1 MPIIGLVRNNSAM
14 DDIDHTILD
23 HLRNDSSL
31 TNTELAD
38 LVGLTPSP
46 CLRRVKKLE
55 ADGVITGYRAIV
67 SQEAL
72 DRGFQVIVTAEI
84 GVNDQ
89 ATIEQ
94 FESRVAA
101 FDEVIECR
109 RLFGIPDYFIRV
121 AVRDLA
127 TYENFMA
134 TKLSGLPAVS
144 RVTSLI
150 TMKTIK
156 SAD

>member
-1 MPIIGLVRNNSAM
+1 VRNNSAVDAM
-14 DDIDHTILD
+14 DDAILF
-23 HLRNDSSL
+23 HLRQDSSL

-55 ADGVITGYRAIV
+55 ADGIITGYRAIV

-72 DRGFQVIVTAEI
+72 GRGFQVIVTAEI

-89 ATIEQ
+89 ATIED
-94 FESRVAA
+94 FESQVAA

-121 AVRDLA
+121 AVKDLA
-127 TYENFMA
+127 TYENFMV

-156 SAD
+156 SVD

>member
-1 MPIIGLVRNNSAM
+1 MRNNSAM
-14 DDIDHTILD
+14 DAMDDAILF
-23 HLRNDSSL
+23 HLRQDSSL
-31 TNTELAD
+31 TNMELAD

-55 ADGVITGYRAIV
+55 ADGIITGYRAIV

-72 DRGFQVIVTAEI
+72 GRGFQVIVTAEI

-89 ATIEQ
+89 ATIED
-94 FESRVAA
+94 FESQVAA

-121 AVRDLA
+121 AVKDLA
-127 TYENFMA
+127 TYENFMV

-156 SAD
+156 SVD

>member
-1 MPIIGLVRNNSAM
+1 MF
-14 DDIDHTILD
+14 TILF
-23 HLRNDSSL
+23 HLRQDSSL

-55 ADGVITGYRAIV
+55 ADGIITGYRAIV

-72 DRGFQVIVTAEI
+72 GRGFQVIVTAEI

-89 ATIEQ
+89 ATIED
-94 FESRVAA
+94 FESQVAA

-121 AVRDLA
+121 AVKDLA
-127 TYENFMA
+127 TYENFMV

-156 SAD
+156 SVD

>member
-1 MPIIGLVRNNSAM
+1 M
-14 DDIDHTILD
+14 
-23 HLRNDSSL
+23 
-31 TNTELAD
+31 
-38 LVGLTPSP
+38 
-46 CLRRVKKLE
+46 LRRVKKLE

-109 RLFGIPDYFIRV
+109 SCSASPTTSSGWRSATRDVRGLHGHQAQRAPGGIAGHLVDHDEDDQERRLSQRC
-121 AVRDLA
+121 AA
-127 TYENFMA
+127 T
-134 TKLSGLPAVS
+134 S
-144 RVTSLI
+144 R
-150 TMKTIK
+150 
-156 SAD
+156 

>member
-1 MPIIGLVRNNSAM
+1 MDAM
-14 DDIDHTILD
+14 DDAILF
-23 HLRNDSSL
+23 HLRQDSSL

-55 ADGVITGYRAIV
+55 TDGIITGYRAIV

-72 DRGFQVIVTAEI
+72 GRGFQVIVTAEI

-89 ATIEQ
+89 ATIED
-94 FESRVAA
+94 FESQVAA

-121 AVRDLA
+121 AVKDLA
-127 TYENFMA
+127 TYENFMV

-156 SAD
+156 SVD

>member
-1 MPIIGLVRNNSAM
+1 MDTM
-14 DDIDHTILD
+14 DDAILF
-23 HLRNDSSL
+23 HLRQDSSL

-55 ADGVITGYRAIV
+55 ADGIITGYRAIV

-72 DRGFQVIVTAEI
+72 GRGFQVIVTAEI

-89 ATIEQ
+89 ATIED
-94 FESRVAA
+94 FESQVAA

-121 AVRDLA
+121 AVKDLA
-127 TYENFMA
+127 TYENFMV

-156 SAD
+156 SVD

>member
-1 MPIIGLVRNNSAM
+1 MRHNILMDALDDAIIF
-14 DDIDHTILD
+14 
-23 HLRNDSSL
+23 HLRRDSSL

-55 ADGVITGYRAIV
+55 AEGVITGYRAIV
-67 SQEAL
+67 SQDAL

-89 ATIEQ
+89 ATVED
-94 FESRVAA
+94 FESRIAA

-121 AVRDLA
+121 AVKDLA
-127 TYENFMA
+127 TYERFMV
-134 TKLSGLPAVS
+134 TKLNGLPAIS

-156 SAD
+156 SVD

>member
-1 MPIIGLVRNNSAM
+1 M
-14 DDIDHTILD
+14 DDAILF
-23 HLRNDSSL
+23 HLRQDSSL

-55 ADGVITGYRAIV
+55 ADGIITGYRAIV

-72 DRGFQVIVTAEI
+72 GRGFQVIVTAEI

-89 ATIEQ
+89 ATIEN
-94 FESRVAA
+94 FESQVAA

-121 AVRDLA
+121 AVKDLA
-127 TYENFMA
+127 TYENFMV

-156 SAD
+156 SVD

>member
-1 MPIIGLVRNNSAM
+1 MRNNNAMDAM
-14 DDIDHTILD
+14 DDAILF
-23 HLRNDSSL
+23 HLRQDSSL

-55 ADGVITGYRAIV
+55 ADGIITGYRAIV

-72 DRGFQVIVTAEI
+72 GRGFQVIVTAEI

-89 ATIEQ
+89 ATIED
-94 FESRVAA
+94 FESQVAA

-121 AVRDLA
+121 AVKDLA
-127 TYENFMA
+127 TYENFMV

-156 SAD
+156 SVD

>member
-1 MPIIGLVRNNSAM
+1 M
-14 DDIDHTILD
+14 DDAILF
-23 HLRNDSSL
+23 HLRQDSSL

-55 ADGVITGYRAIV
+55 ADGIITGYRAIV

-72 DRGFQVIVTAEI
+72 GRGFQVIVTAEI

-89 ATIEQ
+89 ATIED
-94 FESRVAA
+94 FESQVAA

-121 AVRDLA
+121 AVKDLA
-127 TYENFMA
+127 TYENFMV

-156 SAD
+156 SVD

>member
-1 MPIIGLVRNNSAM
+1 MDAM
-14 DDIDHTILD
+14 DDAILF
-23 HLRNDSSL
+23 HLRQDSSL

-38 LVGLTPSP
+38 LTPSP

-55 ADGVITGYRAIV
+55 ADGIITGYRAIV

-72 DRGFQVIVTAEI
+72 GRGFQVIVTAEI

-89 ATIEQ
+89 ATIED
-94 FESRVAA
+94 FESQVAA

-121 AVRDLA
+121 AVKDLA
-127 TYENFMA
+127 TYENFMV

-156 SAD
+156 SVD

>member
-1 MPIIGLVRNNSAM
+1 MDAM
-14 DDIDHTILD
+14 DDAILF
-23 HLRNDSSL
+23 HLCQDSSL

-55 ADGVITGYRAIV
+55 ADGIITGYRAIV

-72 DRGFQVIVTAEI
+72 GRGFQVIVTAEI

-89 ATIEQ
+89 ATIED
-94 FESRVAA
+94 FESQVAA

-121 AVRDLA
+121 AVKDLA
-127 TYENFMA
+127 TYENFMV

-156 SAD
+156 SVD

>member
-1 MPIIGLVRNNSAM
+1 MRNNSAM
-14 DDIDHTILD
+14 DAMDDAILF
-23 HLRNDSSL
+23 HLRQDSSL

-55 ADGVITGYRAIV
+55 ADGIITGYRAIV

-72 DRGFQVIVTAEI
+72 GRGFQVIVTAEI

-89 ATIEQ
+89 ATIED
-94 FESRVAA
+94 FESQVAA

-121 AVRDLA
+121 AVKDLA
-127 TYENFMA
+127 TYENFMV

-156 SAD
+156 SVD

>member
-1 MPIIGLVRNNSAM
+1 MDAM
-14 DDIDHTILD
+14 DDAILF
-23 HLRNDSSL
+23 HLRQDSSL

-55 ADGVITGYRAIV
+55 ADGIITGYSAIV

-72 DRGFQVIVTAEI
+72 GRGFQVIVTAEI

-89 ATIEQ
+89 ATIED
-94 FESRVAA
+94 FESQVAA

-121 AVRDLA
+121 AVKDLA
-127 TYENFMA
+127 TYENFMV

-156 SAD
+156 SVD

>member
-1 MPIIGLVRNNSAM
+1 MRNNERM
-14 DDIDHTILD
+14 DDLDDAILF
-23 HLRNDSSL
+23 HLRRDSSI

-55 ADGVITGYRAIV
+55 ADGIITGYRAIV
-67 SQEAL
+67 SQDAL

-84 GVNDQ
+84 SVNDQ
-89 ATIEQ
+89 ATIED
-94 FESRVAA
+94 FESQVEA

-121 AVRDLA
+121 AVKDLA
-127 TYENFMA
+127 TYENFMV

>member
-1 MPIIGLVRNNSAM
+1 MDAM
-14 DDIDHTILD
+14 DDAILF
-23 HLRNDSSL
+23 HLRQDSSL
-31 TNTELAD
+31 ANTELAD

-55 ADGVITGYRAIV
+55 ADGIITGYRAIV

-72 DRGFQVIVTAEI
+72 GRGFQVIVTAEI

-89 ATIEQ
+89 ATIED
-94 FESRVAA
+94 FESQVAA

-121 AVRDLA
+121 AVKDLA
-127 TYENFMA
+127 TYENFMV

-156 SAD
+156 SVD

>member
-1 MPIIGLVRNNSAM
+1 MRKNSAM
-14 DDIDHTILD
+14 DAMDAAILF
-23 HLRNDSSL
+23 HLRQDSSL

-55 ADGVITGYRAIV
+55 ADGIITGYRAIV

-72 DRGFQVIVTAEI
+72 GRGFQVIVTAEI

-89 ATIEQ
+89 ATIED
-94 FESRVAA
+94 FESQVAA

-121 AVRDLA
+121 AVKDLA
-127 TYENFMA
+127 TYENFMV

-156 SAD
+156 SVD

>member
-1 MPIIGLVRNNSAM
+1 MDALDDAIIF
-14 DDIDHTILD
+14 
-23 HLRNDSSL
+23 HLRRDSSL

-55 ADGVITGYRAIV
+55 AEGVITGYRAIV
-67 SQEAL
+67 SQDAL

-89 ATIEQ
+89 ATVED
-94 FESRVAA
+94 FESRIAA

-121 AVRDLA
+121 AVKDLA
-127 TYENFMA
+127 TYERFMV
-134 TKLSGLPAVS
+134 TKLNGLPAIS

-156 SAD
+156 SVD

>member
-1 MPIIGLVRNNSAM
+1 M
-14 DDIDHTILD
+14 DDAILF
-23 HLRNDSSL
+23 HLRQDSSL

-55 ADGVITGYRAIV
+55 ADGIITGYRAIV

-72 DRGFQVIVTAEI
+72 GRGFQVIVTAEI

-89 ATIEQ
+89 ATIED
-94 FESRVAA
+94 FESQVAA

-121 AVRDLA
+121 AVKDLA
-127 TYENFMA
+127 TYENFMV
-134 TKLSGLPAVS
+134 TKLGGLPAVS

-156 SAD
+156 SVD

>member
-1 MPIIGLVRNNSAM
+1 M
-14 DDIDHTILD
+14 DDAILF
-23 HLRNDSSL
+23 HLRQDSGL

-55 ADGVITGYRAIV
+55 ADGIITGYRAIV

-72 DRGFQVIVTAEI
+72 GRGFQVIVTAEI

-89 ATIEQ
+89 ATIED
-94 FESRVAA
+94 FESQVAA

-121 AVRDLA
+121 AVKDLA
-127 TYENFMA
+127 TYENFMV

-156 SAD
+156 SVD

>member
-1 MPIIGLVRNNSAM
+1 M
-14 DDIDHTILD
+14 
-23 HLRNDSSL
+23 
-31 TNTELAD
+31 
-38 LVGLTPSP
+38 
-46 CLRRVKKLE
+46 KKLE
-55 ADGVITGYRAIV
+55 ADGIITGYRAIV

-72 DRGFQVIVTAEI
+72 GRGFQVIVTAEI

-89 ATIEQ
+89 ATIED
-94 FESRVAA
+94 FESQVAA

-121 AVRDLA
+121 AVKDLA
-127 TYENFMA
+127 TYENFMV

-156 SAD
+156 SVD

>member
-1 MPIIGLVRNNSAM
+1 MDAM
-14 DDIDHTILD
+14 DDAILF
-23 HLRNDSSL
+23 HLRQDSSL

-55 ADGVITGYRAIV
+55 ADGIITGYRAIV

-72 DRGFQVIVTAEI
+72 GRGFQVIVTAEI

-89 ATIEQ
+89 ATIED
-94 FESRVAA
+94 FESQVAA

-121 AVRDLA
+121 AVKDLA
-127 TYENFMA
+127 TYENFMV

-156 SAD
+156 SVD

>member
-1 MPIIGLVRNNSAM
+1 MDAM
-14 DDIDHTILD
+14 DDAILF
-23 HLRNDSSL
+23 HLRQDSSL

-55 ADGVITGYRAIV
+55 ADGIITGYRAIV

-72 DRGFQVIVTAEI
+72 GRGFQVIVTAEI

-89 ATIEQ
+89 ATIED
-94 FESRVAA
+94 FESQVAA

-121 AVRDLA
+121 AVKDLA
-127 TYENFMA
+127 TYENFMV

-144 RVTSLI
+144 RVISLI

-156 SAD
+156 SVD

>member
-1 MPIIGLVRNNSAM
+1 M
-14 DDIDHTILD
+14 DDIDHAILD

-134 TKLSGLPAVS
+134 TK
-144 RVTSLI
+144 
-150 TMKTIK
+150 
-156 SAD
+156 

>member
-1 MPIIGLVRNNSAM
+1 
-14 DDIDHTILD
+14 
-23 HLRNDSSL
+23 
-31 TNTELAD
+31 LAD

-55 ADGVITGYRAIV
+55 ADGIITGYRAIV

-72 DRGFQVIVTAEI
+72 GRGFQVIVTAEI

-89 ATIEQ
+89 ATIED
-94 FESRVAA
+94 FESQVAA

-121 AVRDLA
+121 AVKDLA
-127 TYENFMA
+127 TYENFMV

-156 SAD
+156 SVD

>member
-1 MPIIGLVRNNSAM
+1 M
-14 DDIDHTILD
+14 
-23 HLRNDSSL
+23 

-55 ADGVITGYRAIV
+55 ADGIITGYRAIV

-72 DRGFQVIVTAEI
+72 GRGFQVIVTAEI

-89 ATIEQ
+89 ATIED
-94 FESRVAA
+94 FESQVAA

-121 AVRDLA
+121 AVKDLA
-127 TYENFMA
+127 TYENFMV

-156 SAD
+156 SVD

>member
-1 MPIIGLVRNNSAM
+1 M
-14 DDIDHTILD
+14 DDAILF
-23 HLRNDSSL
+23 HLRQDSSL

-55 ADGVITGYRAIV
+55 ADGIITGYRAIV

-72 DRGFQVIVTAEI
+72 GRGFQVIVTAEI

-89 ATIEQ
+89 ATIED
-94 FESRVAA
+94 FESQVAA

-109 RLFGIPDYFIRV
+109 RLFGIPDYFIRG
-121 AVRDLA
+121 AVKDLA
-127 TYENFMA
+127 TYENFMV

-156 SAD
+156 SVD

>member
-1 MPIIGLVRNNSAM
+1 MRGIQTLRNNICMDAM
-14 DDIDHTILD
+14 DDAIIF
-23 HLRNDSSL
+23 HLRQDSSL

-67 SQEAL
+67 SPEAL

-89 ATIEQ
+89 ATIED

-121 AVRDLA
+121 AVKDLA
-127 TYENFMA
+127 TYEQFMA

-156 SAD
+156 SVD

>member
-1 MPIIGLVRNNSAM
+1 MDAM
-14 DDIDHTILD
+14 DDAILF
-23 HLRNDSSL
+23 HLRQDSGL

-55 ADGVITGYRAIV
+55 ADGIITGYRAIV

-72 DRGFQVIVTAEI
+72 GRGFQVIVTAEI

-89 ATIEQ
+89 ATIED
-94 FESRVAA
+94 FESQVAA

-121 AVRDLA
+121 AVKDLA
-127 TYENFMA
+127 TYENFMV

-156 SAD
+156 SVD

>member
-1 MPIIGLVRNNSAM
+1 MRNNSAM
-14 DDIDHTILD
+14 DAMDDAILF
-23 HLRNDSSL
+23 HLRQDSSL

-55 ADGVITGYRAIV
+55 VDGIITGYRAIV

-72 DRGFQVIVTAEI
+72 GRGFQVIVTAEI

-89 ATIEQ
+89 ATIED
-94 FESRVAA
+94 FESQVAA

-121 AVRDLA
+121 AVKDLA
-127 TYENFMA
+127 TYENFMV

-156 SAD
+156 SVD

>member
-1 MPIIGLVRNNSAM
+1 MDAM
-14 DDIDHTILD
+14 DDAILF
-23 HLRNDSSL
+23 HLRQDSSL

-55 ADGVITGYRAIV
+55 ADGIITGYRAIV

-72 DRGFQVIVTAEI
+72 GRGFQVIVTAEI

-89 ATIEQ
+89 ATIED
-94 FESRVAA
+94 FESQVAA

-121 AVRDLA
+121 AVKDLA
-127 TYENFMA
+127 TYENFMV

-156 SAD
+156 SV

>member
-1 MPIIGLVRNNSAM
+1 MDAM
-14 DDIDHTILD
+14 DNAILF
-23 HLRNDSSL
+23 HLRQDSSL

-55 ADGVITGYRAIV
+55 ADGIITGYRAIV

-72 DRGFQVIVTAEI
+72 GRGFQVIVTAEI

-89 ATIEQ
+89 ATIED
-94 FESRVAA
+94 FESQVAA

-121 AVRDLA
+121 AVKDLA
-127 TYENFMA
+127 TYENFMV

-156 SAD
+156 SVD

>member
-1 MPIIGLVRNNSAM
+1 MDAM
-14 DDIDHTILD
+14 DDAILF
-23 HLRNDSSL
+23 HLRQDSSL

-55 ADGVITGYRAIV
+55 ADGIITGYRAIV
-67 SQEAL
+67 GQEAL
-72 DRGFQVIVTAEI
+72 GRGFQVIVTAEI

-89 ATIEQ
+89 ATIED
-94 FESRVAA
+94 FESQVAA

-121 AVRDLA
+121 AVKDLA
-127 TYENFMA
+127 TYENFMV

-156 SAD
+156 SVD

>member
-1 MPIIGLVRNNSAM
+1 M
-14 DDIDHTILD
+14 DDAILF
-23 HLRNDSSL
+23 HLRQDSSL

-55 ADGVITGYRAIV
+55 ADGIITGYRAIV

-72 DRGFQVIVTAEI
+72 GRGFQVIVTAEI

-89 ATIEQ
+89 ATIED
-94 FESRVAA
+94 FESQVAA

-121 AVRDLA
+121 AVKDLA
-127 TYENFMA
+127 TYENFMV

>member
-1 MPIIGLVRNNSAM
+1 MDAM
-14 DDIDHTILD
+14 DDAILF
-23 HLRNDSSL
+23 HLRQDSSL

-55 ADGVITGYRAIV
+55 ADGIITGYRAIV

-72 DRGFQVIVTAEI
+72 GRGFQVIVTAEI

-89 ATIEQ
+89 ATIED
-94 FESRVAA
+94 FESQVAA

-121 AVRDLA
+121 AVKDLA
-127 TYENFMA
+127 TYENFMV
-134 TKLSGLPAVS
+134 TK
-144 RVTSLI
+144 
-150 TMKTIK
+150 
-156 SAD
+156 

>member
-1 MPIIGLVRNNSAM
+1 MRNNSAM
-14 DDIDHTILD
+14 DAMDDAILF
-23 HLRNDSSL
+23 HLRQDSGL

-55 ADGVITGYRAIV
+55 ADGIITGYRAIV

-72 DRGFQVIVTAEI
+72 GRGFQVIVTAEI

-89 ATIEQ
+89 ATIED
-94 FESRVAA
+94 FESQVAA

-121 AVRDLA
+121 AVKDLA
-127 TYENFMA
+127 TYENFMV

-156 SAD
+156 SVD

>member
-1 MPIIGLVRNNSAM
+1 MDAM
-14 DDIDHTILD
+14 DDAILF
-23 HLRNDSSL
+23 HLRQDSSL

-55 ADGVITGYRAIV
+55 ADGIITGYRAID

-72 DRGFQVIVTAEI
+72 GRGFQVIVTAEI

-89 ATIEQ
+89 ATIED
-94 FESRVAA
+94 FESQVAA

-121 AVRDLA
+121 AVKDLA
-127 TYENFMA
+127 TYENFMV

-156 SAD
+156 SVD